1 MSLLT
6 LEEVEQV
13 KGACEVESAFEEAL
27 NVPGEIIGTYNACE
41 DGGAVK
47 AWADVEAV
55 EVRDEAGGGERK
67 RGFWARQ
74 FAGEPTEVQTR
85 FDVVF
90 GIVVPILCFIFDPV
104 VFQDKFGGG
113 VGGFYRGVSFY
124 AYTLS
129 AAEILA
135 LGCWLYFGA
144 RASRWA
150 APAAG
155 VFLAGALFSFV
166 LGVAILPLS
175 IFGLIFLV
183 GALGFVPFVTA
194 LVYLRVG
201 VRALR
206 LVLGDVE
213 AAGRAS
219 AWITLGLLFTL
230 VAPAAAQHG
239 ARRAVS
245 SAFAEELAGRE
256 MSAPRRTTTRVLAK
270 ASGATFDEAVW
281 AYNRETDPARR
292 ARLAKAYADV
302 TGNDIEARLERLQD

>member
-6 LEEVEQV
+6 LEEVGQG
-13 KGACEVESAFEEAL
+13 KGAGEVESAFAEAS

-41 DGGAVK
+41 GGGAVK
-47 AWADVEAV
+47 AWAEVEAV
-55 EVRDEAGGGERK
+55 EVRDEAGGEERR

-74 FAGEPTEVQTR
+74 FAGEPTAAQTR

-90 GIVVPILCFIFDPV
+90 GIIVPVLCFIFDPV

-113 VGGFYRGVSFY
+113 IGGFYRGVSFY

-155 VFLAGALFSFV
+155 IFLAGALFSFV

-175 IFGLIFLV
+175 VVGLLFLV
-183 GALGFVPFVTA
+183 GALGFVPFLTA

-206 LVLGDVE
+206 LVLGGDE
-213 AAGRAS
+213 AAGRAT
-219 AWITLGLLFTL
+219 AWVTLGLLFTL

-239 ARRAVS
+239 ARRAVT
-245 SAFAEELAGRE
+245 SAFVEALAGRDL
-256 MSAPRRTTTRVLAK
+256 SAPKRTATRALAK

-281 AYNRETDPARR
+281 AYGRETDPVRR

-302 TGNDIEARLERLQD
+302 TGGDIETRLARLQD

>member
-1 MSLLT
+1 MSLPT

-13 KGACEVESAFEEAL
+13 KCAVEVGVAFEEAL
-27 NVPGEIIGTYNACE
+27 NVPGEIIGTYNACG
-41 DGGAVK
+41 DAAAVK

-55 EVRDEAGGGERK
+55 EARDETGGEERR

-74 FAGEPTEVQTR
+74 FAGEPTEAQTR
-85 FDVVF
+85 FDIVF
-90 GIVVPILCFIFDPV
+90 GIVIPLLCFIFDPV
-104 VFQDKFGGG
+104 VFRDWLLPGE
-113 VGGFYRGVSFY
+113 GGFYRGVSFF

-129 AAEILA
+129 AAEMLA
-135 LGCWLYFGA
+135 LGCWLYHGA

-166 LGVAILPLS
+166 LGVVILPLS
-175 IFGLIFLV
+175 IFGLIFLIGV
-183 GALGFVPFVTA
+183 LGFVPFLTA

-219 AWITLGLLFTL
+219 AWVALGLLFTL
-230 VAPAAAQHG
+230 VGPAAAQHG
-239 ARRAVS
+239 ARRAVT
-245 SAFAEELAGRE
+245 SAFAEALAGRE
-256 MSAPRRTTTRVLAK
+256 MSVPRRTTTRVLAK

-281 AYNRETDPARR
+281 AYERETDPARR

-302 TGNDIEARLERLQD
+302 TGNDIEARRERLWD